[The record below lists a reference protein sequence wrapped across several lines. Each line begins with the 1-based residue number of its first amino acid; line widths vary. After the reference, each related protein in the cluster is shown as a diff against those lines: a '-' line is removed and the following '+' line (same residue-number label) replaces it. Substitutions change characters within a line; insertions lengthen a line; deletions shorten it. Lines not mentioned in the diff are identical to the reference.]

1 MVLFPIFEMLMVR
14 SDCDPTF
21 PFRRLNF
28 LYLDFLGKLKVP
40 EPSLDWVFILI
51 LSTKTNRTIMSHVS
65 YPSRKCTSLFDLNF
79 SGLWIYILV
88 LSHLPI
94 FIEKRKRKVG
104 QHFCWSCPWWKVFL
118 QKRET
123 RRLPPK
129 GVSTSGST
137 LSTFFL
143 RKFLRE
149 GQCSTALYQ
158 GNN

>member
-1 MVLFPIFEMLMVR
+1 MVLFPIFEMVMVR

-51 LSTKTNRTIMSHVS
+51 LSAKTNRTIVSHVS

-104 QHFCWSCPWWKVFL
+104 QHFCWSCVLESFL

-149 GQCSTALYQ
+149 GQCSTALAQ

>member
-1 MVLFPIFEMLMVR
+1 MLMVVAR

-28 LYLDFLGKLKVP
+28 LYLDFMGKLKVP
-40 EPSLDWVFILI
+40 KPPFGFSFYFDSVNKNKIEQLCPTSYIHQGNALVSLI
-51 LSTKTNRTIMSHVS
+51 
-65 YPSRKCTSLFDLNF
+65 
-79 SGLWIYILV
+79 WISANYEYILV
-88 LSHLPI
+88 LSYLPI

-104 QHFCWSCPWWKVFL
+104 QHFCWSCPWWESFSTE
-118 QKRET
+118 RET
-123 RRLPPK
+123 RRLLHK

-149 GQCSTALYQ
+149 GQCSTALAQ